1 LLYLVIVE
9 SHISKCES
17 KVNKKL
23 IKQKSDEKAITKISN
38 HKTVDNF
45 VESDFGKDEK
55 DDNRPRYKS
64 LSTVS

>member
-1 LLYLVIVE
+1 MLYLVIVE
-9 SHISKCES
+9 SRSQP
-17 KVNKKL
+17 KV
-23 IKQKSDEKAITKISN
+23 DEKAITKISN